1 MVIRKRRMDWFGY
14 VKRTD
19 ETENIAA
26 FVELKMGDKRPSGRP
41 KSRWKDTVRT

>member
-19 ETENIAA
+19 ETENIPVV
-26 FVELKMGDKRPSGRP
+26 VEMEMEGGALENTLSEAI
-41 KSRWKDTVRT
+41 